1 MKKSGSFQQMIGF
14 LLPTCVLVC
23 SANGELVVAK
33 GLAVEIFA
41 TTEQLSNPASIDV
54 DHRGRV
60 WVGEAV
66 NYRKKDRKE
75 GDRILIL
82 EDSDGDGRADKTKV
96 FYQDPDIDGVHGVCV
111 LGNQAIV
118 SAPDRILLLTDLDGD
133 DKADE
138 KKLLF
143 KGKVLRPVHGQHDHA
158 ANTLQN

>member
-1 MKKSGSFQQMIGF
+1 MRRKPMSVASFLWCLALGLTQQ
-14 LLPTCVLVC
+14 
-23 SANGELVVAK
+23 ANAELVVAK
-33 GLAVEIFA
+33 GLAVEPFA

-66 NYRKKDRKE
+66 NYRKKARKE

-82 EDSDGDGRADKTKV
+82 EDSDGDGRADKRKV

-118 SAPDRILLLTDLDGD
+118 CLLYTSPSPRD
-133 DKADE
+133 A
-138 KKLLF
+138 
-143 KGKVLRPVHGQHDHA
+143 
-158 ANTLQN
+158 

>member
-1 MKKSGSFQQMIGF
+1 MRTKPKAVACFLWCFAFGLTQQA
-14 LLPTCVLVC
+14 
-23 SANGELVVAK
+23 SGELVVAE
-33 GLAVEIFA
+33 GLAVELFA
-41 TTEQLSNPASIDV
+41 TTGQLSNPASIDV

-66 NYRKKDRKE
+66 NYRKKDRKG

-118 SAPDRILLLTDLDGD
+118 SAPDRILLLTDTDGD
-133 DKADE
+133 DQADE

-143 KGKVLRPVHGQHDHA
+143 KGK
-158 ANTLQN
+158 